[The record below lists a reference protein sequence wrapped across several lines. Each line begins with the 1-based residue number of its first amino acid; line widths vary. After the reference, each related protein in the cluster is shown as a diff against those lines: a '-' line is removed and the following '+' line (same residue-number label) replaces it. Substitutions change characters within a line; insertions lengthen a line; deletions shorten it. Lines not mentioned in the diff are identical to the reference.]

1 VTGPRPSLRHLV
13 RVHRSSPTLDCSRF
27 SQVSSGVET
36 DSVKDVAK
44 IRAFIQHAKTTT
56 DEQGII
62 IIIIIYILI
71 NNNIIYN

>member
-1 VTGPRPSLRHLV
+1 
-13 RVHRSSPTLDCSRF
+13 
-27 SQVSSGVET
+27 VSSGVET